1 MGRMTDDEATPPDGN
16 PESGLKRLWHLLQIG
31 LAIVAVIGAAWLLYH
46 QFKQVQ
52 PQEILEGLVKIGPWK
67 TLLAIGLTFLNYL
80 ILVGYDWSG
89 TRYVQ
94 HPLKLWRIALAS
106 FICYALSH
114 NLGWF
119 LGGPPSRYRMYTA
132 AGLSTMEIV
141 KLVAILWVAYW
152 TGFFALAGVVFVIWP
167 LALPPHLNIQD
178 ELVKLPELNARP
190 LGVVFIVG
198 VCLYLLATAVWKV
211 PLKVRGQTLG
221 LPPFRLSLFMV
232 TTAMLD
238 IAVGSTVLYVLL
250 PPEMHVSLPTAMSV
264 YLLAMVVVIT
274 VHMPG
279 GTGVFEAVV
288 TAILA
293 PRQDQLGDLAAALL
307 VYRAVYYW
315 MPLLIAVVG
324 LAVHEVWVRKGRP
337 GPLVAP
343 KIPAKAG
350 TMNEEDSG

>member
-1 MGRMTDDEATPPDGN
+1 MGRMTDDTIPTEVER
-16 PESGLKRLWHLLQIG
+16 ESGLKRLWHLLQFA
-31 LAIVAVIGAAWLLYH
+31 LAVVVVCGAVWLLYH
-46 QFKQVQ
+46 QFKDVK
-52 PQEILEGLVKIGPWK
+52 PREVLDGLIKIGPWRTLAAVGL
-67 TLLAIGLTFLNYL
+67 TLLNYV

-132 AGLSTMEIV
+132 AGLTTMEIV

-167 LALPPHLNIQD
+167 LALPPHIQIQD
-178 ELVKLPELNARP
+178 ELVKLPELSARP
-190 LGVVFIVG
+190 LGIVFIVG

-211 PLKVRGQTLG
+211 PLKVRGQPLS

-238 IAVGSTVLYVLL
+238 IAVGSLVLYMLL
-250 PPEMHVSLPTAMSV
+250 PPEMHVSIPTAMSV
-264 YLLAMVVVIT
+264 YFLAMVVVIT

-279 GTGVFEAVV
+279 GTGVFELVV

-293 PRQDQLGDLAAALL
+293 PEKGQLGDLAAALI

-315 MPLLIAVVG
+315 LPLSIACLG
-324 LAVHEVWVRKGRP
+324 LAAHEVWVRKGRQRP
-337 GPLVAP
+337 ISVPE
-343 KIPAKAG
+343 IPAEAG
-350 TMNEEDSG
+350 TTNEEEAG